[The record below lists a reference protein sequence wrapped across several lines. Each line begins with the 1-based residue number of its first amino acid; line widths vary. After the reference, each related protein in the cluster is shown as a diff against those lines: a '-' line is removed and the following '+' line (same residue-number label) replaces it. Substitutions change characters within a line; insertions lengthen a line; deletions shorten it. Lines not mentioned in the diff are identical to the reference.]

1 MKKALILLTFSCAFL
16 LGASQEYNGETK
28 KELDTTVVVSLKEDS
43 RYTKEEI
50 QDYFYNYLTYS
61 IGYDYRKVDSFTAL
75 TNVVTLKINSND
87 LNTIKN
93 LPFVTSA
100 YKEIEYEAYDYSI
113 DDPSY
118 SVYSF
123 SSVPTNYSALDMNKG
138 NSEDGENTLVAIL
151 DTSLNYNHEAFK
163 SIDTSSIRYTKDEI
177 SSIVSSSSNF
187 HATNYKYIN
196 DKVPFS
202 YDYAGNTRSNAKE
215 DDDVLSSQDHGS
227 HVASIVAGN
236 GTYKGIAPN
245 TQIAF
250 FKVFNNY
257 ASGCTT
263 SIYLKA
269 LEDAYALNVDAINMS
284 FGSTLLYSD
293 TNEDTAVNELIN
305 KMSEEGIECF
315 IASGNDGKNAFNS
328 TTYKFS
334 SLSNTE
340 TGSSGSLGTNNN
352 GNTIGSYSTSYALN
366 NISCS
371 DGTYNYKINDRI
383 ISRTGLD
390 AVDGSFTLYNV
401 DTTRLS
407 KEYRFNSFIGKGKYE
422 VVIIPNYG
430 SKEDYE
436 GLDLKGKIA
445 LVKRGDIAFYE
456 KIDAAMNANAAGLII
471 YSQGN
476 ESSETPYFGYEIQE
490 SDLDKG
496 LPTFTQNGKTY
507 YDYRKI
513 NIPVSVMPHE
523 DATNLLKGND
533 TKYLTFYQDEIS
545 SFSSQG
551 GDPSLSLKPDFIAP
565 GSNIFGAATYGASV
579 ENGQVNSQNKGYYT
593 DKYIFK
599 NGTSM
604 ATPNAMGAYISSLS
618 TGLINNDENRTST
631 RINTINK
638 LRSNTT
644 ILKDSN
650 NTYYS
655 PRIQGAGL
663 VNITKSNNSSSYLTY
678 NNKSKIELKNS
689 DDIKN
694 GILNFDIDFNTDLN
708 ESKEYE
714 IKVTIMS
721 PLTQDIDGLGK
732 VQSSNDKVL
741 ETYSFKKTLKD
752 KDKISINRSL
762 NETSKEYLSDFING
776 TYLEGYIEVTSN
788 DESLSIPF
796 LGYYGKNYDLI
807 KPFEDFDF
815 EKKDKD
821 SSITYESD
829 LLEEYISN
837 KLNISEEDV
846 ILDSSMLI
854 GEDTYSGF
862 STYYSYYCNNVDK
875 YTVPFSSKSTNY
887 TDIKAYKSDYSSNYQ
902 IYLEDISYKR
912 GLTIQLFML
921 KSVKEG
927 RILLDDEIQDESIG
941 YFVDSSSTYRSV
953 TKELFK
959 SYGMIQSSI
968 FDESLT
974 HKTIGYVSFV
984 EDGDIRYQRIENG
997 YHKLTLEFTT
1007 FNNIT
1012 LEYEYDLYINK
1023 DYNPIPS
1030 IYDVTYKNN
1039 ILTVTL
1045 KDVENISLIA
1055 IDGINTDLKVDII
1068 DNKFIFKYDTS
1079 SLNKDTYFEFYN
1091 SYGNK
1096 VGLKYFNDSE
1106 IVYVYG
1112 ESVTKDTGI
1121 EINEEENS
1129 MVEDK
1134 FYTRKNYYFT
1144 NLSKDSEWG
1153 ELTFGIKNDLSDAKF
1168 YEGKIGNDYHIDI
1181 TSDNEVNK
1189 VSSYYRNFIK
1199 LSNEKDNSSDSTSS
1213 IDFTL
1218 VYIILGVFAGIIAI
1232 FILIYLGLRF
1242 HFNKKK

>member
-138 NSEDGENTLVAIL
+138 TSGNGENTLVAIL

-177 SSIVSSSSNF
+177 SSIVSSSTNF

-236 GTYKGIAPN
+236 GAYKGIAPN

-293 TNEDTAVNELIN
+293 TSEDIAVNELIN

-390 AVDGSFTLYNV
+390 AVDGSSTLYNV

-422 VVIIPNYG
+422 VVVIPNYG

-496 LPTFTQNGKTY
+496 LPTFIQNGKTY

-579 ENGQVNSQNKGYYT
+579 ENNQVNSQNKGYYT

-618 TGLINNDENRTST
+618 TGLKNNDEDRRST

-663 VNITKSNNSSSYLTY
+663 VNITKSNNSSSYLTF

-741 ETYSFKKTLKD
+741 ETYTFKKTLKD

-762 NETSKEYLSDFING
+762 NETSREYLSDFING
-776 TYLEGYIEVTSN
+776 TYLEGYIEVTSS

-837 KLNISEEDV
+837 KLNISKEDV

-887 TDIKAYKSDYSSNYQ
+887 TDVKAYKSDYSSNYQ

-927 RILLDDEIQDESIG
+927 RILLDGEIQDESIG

-1055 IDGINTDLKVDII
+1055 IDGINTDLKVDVI

-1153 ELTFGIKNDLSDAKF
+1153 ELNFGITNKVENVKF
-1168 YEGKIGNDYHIDI
+1168 YEGNIGSQKEISI
-1181 TSDNEVNK
+1181 TSDGEINK
-1189 VSSYYRNFIK
+1189 ISSIYRNFIK
-1199 LSNEKDNSSDSTSS
+1199 LSNEKDNSSDSSKTSN
-1213 IDFTL
+1213 
-1218 VYIILGVFAGIIAI
+1218 ILLYVVIGIFVAVIAI
-1232 FILIYLGLRF
+1232 FIEVFIGMKIYF
-1242 HFNKKK
+1242 KKHK